1 MTGLKYWVS
10 MMKKI
15 KTLTIADPV
24 SGFDPAGETTSF
36 ILAEL
41 CARGHE
47 VWMMELK
54 NLFWSEGHLYAD
66 AQRVL
71 VYQKEKKFT
80 YKIVGKR
87 RVRLKNFS
95 AIFLRKD
102 PPVDEAYINHLHLL
116 QILESSKGAPLF
128 INSPTGIKKS
138 SEKLY
143 PFYFPGISPPTVV
156 SADQKILVEFVKKH
170 KKVVL
175 KPLNQAGGRGIY
187 LLNHSQLS
195 VTLLKKSTN
204 NFSQF
209 VMLQKFLPQI
219 KHGDNRILL
228 FNGKILGSFV
238 RVPKKGDFRGNLH
251 AGASWHKSGVT
262 DAEKK
267 IIKKIVPQL
276 LADGLLF
283 VGLDFIGTK
292 ITEINTTSPMGI
304 REINILTGLC
314 VEKDMID
321 SLLDDV
327 GKRNNPVKKVAARH
341 SLA

>member
-36 ILAEL
+36 ILGEL
-41 CARGHE
+41 CERGHE
-47 VWMMELK
+47 VWVTELK
-54 NLFWSEGHLYAD
+54 NLFWSEGVLYAD
-66 AQRVL
+66 AQKVL
-71 VYQKEKKFT
+71 VQQKEKKFT

-116 QILESSKGAPLF
+116 QILELSKGAPLF

-143 PFYFPGISPPTVV
+143 PFYFPGISPPSIV
-156 SADQKILVEFVKKH
+156 SAGHENLWQFIKKH

-175 KPLNQAGGRGIY
+175 KPLNEGGGRGVR
-187 LLNHSQLS
+187 LLSSRDCGRTHRSAPTRINGLF
-195 VTLLKKSTN
+195 VGVDPCVDPKN
-204 NFSQF
+204 QF
-209 VMLQKFLPQI
+209 VILQKYLPEI
-219 KHGDNRILL
+219 KAGDKRILL

-238 RVPKKGDFRGNLH
+238 RIPKKGDFRGNMH
-251 AGASWHKSGVT
+251 AGASWKKSDVT
-262 DAEKK
+262 AAEKK
-267 IIKKIVPQL
+267 IIKKITPQL
-276 LADGLLF
+276 RIDGLLF
-283 VGLDFIGTK
+283 VGLDFIGGK

-304 REINILTGLC
+304 REINTLHGLC
-314 VEKDMID
+314 VEKNIVDYLE
-321 SLLDDV
+321 STC
-327 GKRNNPVKKVAARH
+327 A
-341 SLA
+341 